1 MADQNNSF
9 NNEENF
15 FDRIDK
21 SEPSIPLNRL
31 QRSRS
36 NAVIAGV
43 CAGLGEYLK
52 IDIAKIRLIALLSLL
67 LGGWSIT
74 VYLITAAL
82 LPKEPICNV
91 LSADDVLS
99 KKKENFRTVL
109 SGLLILFGLHFGL
122 EFLGIRNNG
131 SIFLLPSGFIF
142 PIISIAVG
150 VYLFTIKEFEQSNEM
165 GILSQ
170 TYFRSRNDRIFTG
183 VCGGLAGY
191 INTDSSSLR
200 IIFIIITLLTLGLFA
215 VIYFIFTILTKYEPE
230 SYLEFPQ

>member
-1 MADQNNSF
+1 MTDQNNLF

-21 SEPSIPLNRL
+21 SEPLTPLKRL

-36 NAVIAGV
+36 NLIIAGV
-43 CAGLGEYLK
+43 CAGFGEYLK

-74 VYLITAAL
+74 VYLIAAAL

-91 LSADDVLS
+91 LPADDVII

-109 SGLLILFGLHFGL
+109 SGLLILFGIHFGL
-122 EFLGIRNNG
+122 EFLGIRNSG
-131 SIFLLPSGFIF
+131 SIFLLPNGFIF

-150 VYLFTIKEFEQSNEM
+150 VYLFTIKKLVQSNEI
-165 GILSQ
+165 GKLSQ
-170 TYFRSRNDRIFTG
+170 KYFRSKKDKLFMG

-200 IIFIIITLLTLGLFA
+200 IIFIIITLLTLGLFII
-215 VIYFIFTILTKYEPE
+215 IYFVFTILTKYEPE
-230 SYLEFPQ
+230 SYLDFPQ

>member
-1 MADQNNSF
+1 MTDQNNSF

-21 SEPSIPLNRL
+21 SKPLIPLKRL

-36 NAVIAGV
+36 NLIVAGV
-43 CAGLGEYLK
+43 CAGFGEYLK

-74 VYLITAAL
+74 VYLIAAAL

-150 VYLFTIKEFEQSNEM
+150 VYLFTIKEFEQSNET

-170 TYFRSRNDRIFTG
+170 TYFRSRNDRLFTG

>member
-21 SEPSIPLNRL
+21 SEPLIPLKRL

-36 NAVIAGV
+36 NLIIAGV

-52 IDIAKIRLIALLSLL
+52 IDIAKIRLIALLSFL

-74 VYLITAAL
+74 VYLIAAAL

-91 LSADDVLS
+91 LSVDNILS

-150 VYLFTIKEFEQSNEM
+150 VYLFTIKEFEQSNET

-170 TYFRSRNDRIFTG
+170 TYFRSRSDRLFTG
-183 VCGGLAGY
+183 VCGGLASY

>member
-1 MADQNNSF
+1 MTDQNNSF

-21 SEPSIPLNRL
+21 SKPLIPLKRL

-36 NAVIAGV
+36 NLIVAGV
-43 CAGLGEYLK
+43 CAGFGEYLK

-74 VYLITAAL
+74 VYLIAAAL

-91 LSADDVLS
+91 LSADNVLS

-131 SIFLLPSGFIF
+131 SIYLLPSGFIF

-150 VYLFTIKEFEQSNEM
+150 VYLFTIKEFEQSNET

-170 TYFRSRNDRIFTG
+170 TYFRSRNDRLFTG